1 MAKYKDTHA
10 RSITKAVSW
19 RIAATTTTVVIVFF
33 LTCNL
38 EMSQRIKLSTCA
50 GMLDIIAKLI
60 LYYLHERVWGAIGFG
75 KKTHPLSSLPVN
87 KPLEEEDLEII
98 KSKLKDLGYLDED

>member
-1 MAKYKDTHA
+1 MAKYKDTHV

-19 RIAATTTTVVIVFF
+19 RMAATTTTVVIVFM
-33 LTCNL
+33 LTRRL
-38 EMSQRIKLSTCA
+38 ELSERLKLATAA

-60 LYYLHERVWGAIGFG
+60 LYYLHERIWGAIGFG

-87 KPLEEEDLEII
+87 RPLEEKDLEII